1 MNDKRITSAVGS
13 GGRSSNDFV
22 KDVIFKY
29 FGNNILENLGDAA
42 YLDINGELSF
52 TTDSFVVEPE
62 FFPGGDIGKLA
73 VYGTC
78 NDLSVSGAKPKFLSF
93 SLIIPEGYKFS
104 DIEKIIE
111 SAGAAAKEAG
121 VLVVCGDTK
130 VISASGLKT
139 PLVNTAGIG
148 IVRKKLNNYSEIN
161 VGDNVILTSDI
172 ARHGM
177 CIMSKREDLNI
188 ESTIESDCA
197 DLNPLFEATEYKG
210 IKFARDATR
219 GGVAAVLN
227 EISDKTGLGFL
238 LEETEIPVREDVK
251 YLCEFLGFDPL
262 CVANEGAAI
271 LIVDSALSFQ
281 ILEAIKSIKVGAN
294 AAIIGE
300 VCSDSKV
307 MLRTSIGGIR
317 NVEMPTGELLP
328 RIC

>member
-1 MNDKRITSAVGS
+1 MEDKKITSALGS
-13 GGRSSNDFV
+13 GGKSTNDFV
-22 KDVIFKY
+22 KDIICKH

-42 YLDINGELSF
+42 YLDMKGELSF

-62 FFPGGDIGKLA
+62 FFPGGDIGKLS

-104 DIEKIIE
+104 DIEKIVE

-121 VLVVCGDTK
+121 VQIVCGDTK
-130 VISASGLKT
+130 VISASGLKS

-148 IVRKKLNNYSEIN
+148 VVRKKLNDYSKIKA
-161 VGDNVILTSDI
+161 GDKIILTSDI

-177 CIMSKREDLNI
+177 CIISKREGLNI
-188 ESTIESDCA
+188 ESKIESDCA
-197 DLNPLFEATEYKG
+197 DLNPLFEVSDYKG
-210 IKFARDATR
+210 INFARDATR

-227 EISDKTGLGFL
+227 EISDKTDLGFL
-238 LEETEIPVREDVK
+238 VDEAQIPLRNDVK

-262 CVANEGAAI
+262 SVANEGAAL
-271 LIVDSALSFQ
+271 LIVDSASASQ
-281 ILEAIKSIKVGAN
+281 ILDKVKSVKVGEN
-294 AAIIGE
+294 AALIGE
-300 VCSDSKV
+300 VCSEKKV
-307 MLRTSIGGIR
+307 MLKTPIGGIR
-317 NVEMPTGELLP
+317 NVEMPVGELLP

>member
-1 MNDKRITSAVGS
+1 MKGKRITSAVGS
-13 GGRSSNDFV
+13 GGKSTNDFV

-52 TTDSFVVEPE
+52 STDSFVVEPE

-104 DIEKIIE
+104 DIEKIIQ

-130 VISASGLKT
+130 VISTSGLKT

-161 VGDNVILTSDI
+161 VGDSVILTSDI

-177 CIMSKREDLNI
+177 CIMSKREGLNI

-197 DLNPLFEATEYKG
+197 DLNPLFEITDYKG

-238 LEETEIPVREDVK
+238 LEETEIPVRKDVK

-271 LIVDSALSFQ
+271 LIVDSALSTQ
-281 ILEAIKSIKVGAN
+281 ILDAIKSVKVGAN
-294 AAIIGE
+294 AVIIGE

>member
-1 MNDKRITSAVGS
+1 MNGKRITSAVGS
-13 GGRSSNDFV
+13 GGKSTNDFV
-22 KDVIFKY
+22 KDIIFKY

-42 YLDINGELSF
+42 YVDINGELSF

-104 DIEKIIE
+104 DIEKIIQ

-130 VISASGLKT
+130 VISTSGLKT

-161 VGDNVILTSDI
+161 VGDSVILTSDI

-177 CIMSKREDLNI
+177 CIMSKREGLNI

-197 DLNPLFEATEYKG
+197 DLNPLFEITDYKG

-238 LEETEIPVREDVK
+238 LEETEIPVRKDVK

-271 LIVDSALSFQ
+271 LIVDSALSTQ
-281 ILEAIKSIKVGAN
+281 ILDAIKSVKVGAN
-294 AAIIGE
+294 AVIIGE

>member
-1 MNDKRITSAVGS
+1 MEDKKITSALGS
-13 GGRSSNDFV
+13 GGKSTNDFV
-22 KDVIFKY
+22 KDIICKH

-42 YLDINGELSF
+42 YLDMKGELSF

-62 FFPGGDIGKLA
+62 FFPGGDIGKLS

-104 DIEKIIE
+104 DIEKIVE

-121 VLVVCGDTK
+121 VQIVCGDTK
-130 VISASGLKT
+130 VISASGLKS

-148 IVRKKLNNYSEIN
+148 VVRKKLNDYSKIKA
-161 VGDNVILTSDI
+161 GDKIILTSDI

-177 CIMSKREDLNI
+177 CIISKREGLNI
-188 ESTIESDCA
+188 ESKIESDCA
-197 DLNPLFEATEYKG
+197 DLNPLFEVSDYKG
-210 IKFARDATR
+210 INFARDATR

-227 EISDKTGLGFL
+227 EISDKTDLGFL
-238 LEETEIPVREDVK
+238 VDEAQIPLRDDVK

-262 CVANEGAAI
+262 SVANEGAAL
-271 LIVDSALSFQ
+271 LIVDSASASQ
-281 ILEAIKSIKVGAN
+281 ILDKVKSVKVGEN
-294 AAIIGE
+294 AALIGE
-300 VCSDSKV
+300 VCSEKKV
-307 MLRTSIGGIR
+307 MLKTPIGGIR
-317 NVEMPTGELLP
+317 NVEMPVGELLP

>member
-1 MNDKRITSAVGS
+1 MKDKKITSALGS
-13 GGRSSNDFV
+13 GGKSTNDFV
-22 KDVIFKY
+22 KDIICKY

-93 SLIIPEGYKFS
+93 SLIIPEGYRLS

-111 SAGAAAKEAG
+111 SAGTAAKEAE
-121 VLVVCGDTK
+121 VQIVCGDTK
-130 VISASGLKT
+130 VISASGLKS
-139 PLVNTAGIG
+139 PLVNTAGMG
-148 IVRKKLNNYSEIN
+148 VVRKKLNNYSVIKA
-161 VGDNVILTSDI
+161 GDKIILTSDI

-177 CIMSKREDLNI
+177 CIVSKREGLNI
-188 ESTIESDCA
+188 ESEIESDCA
-197 DLNPLFEATEYKG
+197 DLNPLFEVSGYKG

-219 GGVAAVLN
+219 GGLAAVLN

-238 LEETEIPVREDVK
+238 IDEVEIPLREDVK

-262 CVANEGAAI
+262 SVANEGAAL
-271 LIVDSALSFQ
+271 LIVDSALSSQ
-281 ILEAIKSIKVGAN
+281 ILAGIKSVKVGTN
-294 AAIIGE
+294 AALIGE
-300 VCSDSKV
+300 VCSERKV
-307 MLRTSIGGIR
+307 MLKTPIGGIR
-317 NVEMPTGELLP
+317 NVEMPVGELLP